1 MDLIEQV
8 KRVIGDVLDIEPEEI
23 DVNADMSTFDEW
35 DSIRNVLVL
44 ASIEESFQIK
54 IPKED
59 VFDLISVD
67 AIVKEIEKIKGIE

>member
-1 MDLIEQV
+1 MELIEQV

-35 DSIRNVLVL
+35 DSTRNVLVL

>member
-1 MDLIEQV
+1 MIIEQV

>member
-1 MDLIEQV
+1 MELIEQV

>member
-1 MDLIEQV
+1 MELIEQV

-59 VFDLISVD
+59 VFDLISVS
-67 AIVKEIEKIKGIE
+67 AIAKEIEKIKGIG